1 MGPSRLF
8 RVGTGMGVVGSTMC
22 VIVPLFAF
30 SLSTRGAAFRVAF
43 ADMLMVLKCA
53 DITFSST
60 APLGPCI
67 NGTGVTATGYSG
79 PYTNANETG
88 GENGTSNPT
97 GSVPAAPQ
105 SKGAARKTELGGWGL
120 IMAAIMA
127 TLLCYIIDYVG

>member
-1 MGPSRLF
+1 MNGTIQVVSSGDGEGAGGLYNVCICPS
-8 RVGTGMGVVGSTMC
+8 T
-22 VIVPLFAF
+22 AF
-30 SLSTRGAAFRVAF
+30 NVSTRAEESKVAF
-43 ADMLMVLKCA
+43 ADMVMVLKCA

-88 GENGTSNPT
+88 GDNGTSSPT

-105 SKGAARKTELGGWGL
+105 LKGTASKAELGVWVFVIG
-120 IMAAIMA
+120 AIMA
-127 TLLCYIIDYVG
+127 TLLW

>member
-1 MGPSRLF
+1 MCICPSICF
-8 RVGTGMGVVGSTMC
+8 QC
-22 VIVPLFAF
+22 
-30 SLSTRGAAFRVAF
+30 LSTRGAAFRVAF

-60 APLGPCI
+60 ALLGPCI

-88 GENGTSNPT
+88 GDNGTSTPI

-105 SKGAARKTELGGWGL
+105 SKGAARKMELGVWGS
-120 IMAAIMA
+120 IMGGIIT
-127 TLLCYIIDYVG
+127 TLLW